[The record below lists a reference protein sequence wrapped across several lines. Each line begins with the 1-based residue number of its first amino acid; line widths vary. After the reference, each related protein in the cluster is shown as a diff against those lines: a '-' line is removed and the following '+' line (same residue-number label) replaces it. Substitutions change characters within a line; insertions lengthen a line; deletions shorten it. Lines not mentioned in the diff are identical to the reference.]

1 MWKTIASFAKV
12 IEVFYL
18 FYPFLKTIRPF
29 HHFDIPRFYVNFFF
43 QCVPLN
49 VLHLFIMEMKMGFGV
64 LNICNVSCQYVFDV
78 CTFSVCL
85 DSKGIESCMFI
96 LMLSIFYGVWV
107 VLIVLNMNSL
117 SFLKFLLGY
126 GSY

>member
-49 VLHLFIMEMKMGFGV
+49 MLHLFIVEMKMGFCV
-64 LNICNVSCQYVFDV
+64 LNICNISCQYVFDV
-78 CTFSVCL
+78 

-96 LMLSIFYGVWV
+96 LRLSIFYGV
-107 VLIVLNMNSL
+107 
-117 SFLKFLLGY
+117 
-126 GSY
+126 

>member
-43 QCVPLN
+43 S
-49 VLHLFIMEMKMGFGV
+49 M
-64 LNICNVSCQYVFDV
+64 
-78 CTFSVCL
+78 CTFECVTPVYYGDENGFWCIKYL
-85 DSKGIESCMFI
+85 QRF
-96 LMLSIFYGVWV
+96 LSIC
-107 VLIVLNMNSL
+107 L
-117 SFLKFLLGY
+117 
-126 GSY
+126 